1 MDLGGSA
8 SGSQD
13 GGLKL
18 FSYYQRVID
27 RWKDCAILYTIYTEL
42 QDLNPEESKEV
53 RQGYEKNRGYKK
65 LAGAKSRKK
74 LEQEDKHKKK

>member
-1 MDLGGSA
+1 
-8 SGSQD
+8 
-13 GGLKL
+13 
-18 FSYYQRVID
+18 
-27 RWKDCAILYTIYTEL
+27 
-42 QDLNPEESKEV
+42 V